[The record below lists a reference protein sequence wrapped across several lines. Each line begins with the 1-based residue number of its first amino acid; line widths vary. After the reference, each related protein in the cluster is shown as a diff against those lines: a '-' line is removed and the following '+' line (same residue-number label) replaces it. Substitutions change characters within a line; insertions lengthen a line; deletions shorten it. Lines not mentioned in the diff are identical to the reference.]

1 MDVKTKTI
9 QLAKVYEAIANA
21 RSILEELEE
30 KATRL
35 ASNEV
40 VQMGEVVDQCLL
52 LKNEQEQM
60 LIHFVEAVTES
71 PAGVGR
77 SKSDLPPLP

>member
-35 ASNEV
+35 ASNED

-60 LIHFVEAVTES
+60 LIHFVEAVAEN
-71 PAGVGR
+71 PCEGRAGKV
-77 SKSDLPPLP
+77 

>member
-21 RSILEELEE
+21 RAILEELEE

-35 ASNEV
+35 ASNED

-60 LIHFVEAVTES
+60 LIHFVEAVTEN
-71 PAGVGR
+71 PCEGRAG
-77 SKSDLPPLP
+77 KL

>member
-35 ASNEV
+35 ASNED
-40 VQMGEVVDQCLL
+40 VQIGEVVDQCLL

-71 PAGVGR
+71 PCGGRAGKV
-77 SKSDLPPLP
+77 

>member
-35 ASNEV
+35 ASNED
-40 VQMGEVVDQCLL
+40 VQMGEVLDQCLL

-71 PAGVGR
+71 SCGGR
-77 SKSDLPPLP
+77 ADQI

>member
-35 ASNEV
+35 ASNED

-52 LKNEQEQM
+52 LKNEQEKM
-60 LIHFVEAVTES
+60 LIHFVEAVAES
-71 PAGVGR
+71 PCGGR
-77 SKSDLPPLP
+77 AEQI

>member
-21 RSILEELEE
+21 RAILEELEE

-35 ASNEV
+35 ASNED

-60 LIHFVEAVTES
+60 LIHFVEAVTEN
-71 PAGVGR
+71 PCGGRAGKV
-77 SKSDLPPLP
+77 

>member
-1 MDVKTKTI
+1 MDVKAKTI

-35 ASNEV
+35 ASNEDV
-40 VQMGEVVDQCLL
+40 RMGEVVDQCLL

-60 LIHFVEAVTES
+60 LIHFVEAVTEN
-71 PAGVGR
+71 PCGGKAEQI
-77 SKSDLPPLP
+77 

>member
-9 QLAKVYEAIANA
+9 QLAKVYKAIANA

-35 ASNEV
+35 ASNED

-52 LKNEQEQM
+52 LKNEREQI
-60 LIHFVEAVTES
+60 LIHFVEAVTEN
-71 PAGVGR
+71 PCGGR
-77 SKSDLPPLP
+77 VEQI

>member
-35 ASNEV
+35 ASNED

-60 LIHFVEAVTES
+60 LIHFVEAVTEN
-71 PAGVGR
+71 PCKGGGG
-77 SKSDLPPLP
+77 